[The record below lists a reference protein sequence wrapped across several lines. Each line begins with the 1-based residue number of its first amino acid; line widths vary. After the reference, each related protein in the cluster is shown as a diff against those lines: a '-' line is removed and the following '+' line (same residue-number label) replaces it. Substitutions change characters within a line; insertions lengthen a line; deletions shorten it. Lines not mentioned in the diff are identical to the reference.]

1 MKAYL
6 LPLEAAFKKHANK
19 KNALAIKA
27 YLRNQ
32 FESYGI
38 HTPTRRTICLA
49 HMKSGLPTY
58 DEISAIVKACWEKP
72 ERDWHYFA
80 VELIAAYKKHW
91 DEELIGLIEWLIVH
105 KSWWDTVDHIASEL
119 TGPYFL
125 LFPKKTKQVTSKWNR
140 SDNFWL
146 QRSSLMFQKKYREKT
161 NLAILSQ
168 YILNLRNSEEFFV
181 QKAIGWALREYSK
194 TNPKW
199 VEAFVS
205 KHALPPLSKREA
217 LKRITGMKPQSER

>member
-1 MKAYL
+1 MNAYL

-19 KNALAIKA
+19 ENALAINA

-32 FESYGI
+32 FDSYGI
-38 HTPTRRTICLA
+38 KTPLRRTICLA
-49 HMKSGLPTY
+49 HMKKSMPPY
-58 DEISAIVKACWEKP
+58 EEIPSIAKACWEKP

-80 VELIAAYKKHW
+80 VELIAAQKKQW
-91 DEELIGLIEWLIVH
+91 DEQLVLLIEWLITH
-105 KSWWDTVDHIASEL
+105 KSWWDTVDHITSEL
-119 TGPYFL
+119 TGPFFL
-125 LFPKKTKQVTSKWNR
+125 RFPKKTKQVTGKWNR

-161 NLAILSQ
+161 DLAMLSK
-168 YILNLRNSEEFFV
+168 YILNLSASEEFFV

-194 TNPKW
+194 TSSGW
-199 VEAFVS
+199 VKQFVR

-217 LKRITGMKPQSER
+217 LKRIKE

>member
-38 HTPTRRTICLA
+38 HTPMRRAICLA
-49 HMKSGLPTY
+49 HMKKGLPTY
-58 DEISAIVKACWEKP
+58 DEISAIAKVCWERP

-80 VELIAAYKKHW
+80 VELIAAQKNHW
-91 DEELIGLIEWLIVH
+91 DEKLIGLIEWLIVH

-125 LFPKKTKQVTSKWNR
+125 LFPEKTKQVTSKWNR

-161 NLAILSQ
+161 NQAILSK

-199 VEAFVS
+199 VQEFVGE
-205 KHALPPLSKREA
+205 HALPPLSKREA